1 MGLDRGQ
8 CKVFMSD
15 YMGLYRNIIQQT
27 KEPQMEKEMET
38 VVGMGKPLSHKSLYK
53 TVNPTP
59 HFSRAS
65 V

>member
-1 MGLDRGQ
+1 
-8 CKVFMSD
+8 
-15 YMGLYRNIIQQT
+15 MGLYRNIIQQI

-38 VVGMGKPLSHKSLYK
+38 VVGMGKHFSHKSLYE